1 MRMPLTVGEE
11 LRIELQIATYS
22 LIAALNAEEQAL
34 QTTETTRE
42 TRERLRQN
50 VLAAQSRR
58 DHVVKQFD
66 QLATGW

>member
-58 DHVVKQFD
+58 DDVVNKFD